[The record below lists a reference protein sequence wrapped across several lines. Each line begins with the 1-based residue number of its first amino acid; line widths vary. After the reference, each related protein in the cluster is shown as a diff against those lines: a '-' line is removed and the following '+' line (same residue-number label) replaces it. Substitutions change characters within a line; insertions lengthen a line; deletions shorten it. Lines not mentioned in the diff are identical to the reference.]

1 MLICDGGRGTC
12 SLFFSFLP
20 SLESSSCVGWQGG
33 SESYQDWIEGVK
45 ASCCSLLRVHS
56 RADNL
61 KQRVRW
67 VDECSAPLNWVIG
80 LPALFLSW
88 GSPCSSA
95 FAVLDLCYLFGRTG
109 CANTI
114 SGQNFASVRLL
125 CISALCLPRLDVA
138 VTRGHHGVLG
148 KNTNEGKA
156 ERRMDCIGQIQCMDC
171 SAVSVF
177 SKPRLL
183 SESLTWTSVVT
194 ECSAVLQSAS

>member
-45 ASCCSLLRVHS
+45 ASCCSLLHVHN

-95 FAVLDLCYLFGRTG
+95 FAVLDLCYLFARTG

-114 SGQNFASVRLL
+114 KWTK
-125 CISALCLPRLDVA
+125 LCLSEA
-138 VTRGHHGVLG
+138 VVH
-148 KNTNEGKA
+148 
-156 ERRMDCIGQIQCMDC
+156 
-171 SAVSVF
+171 
-177 SKPRLL
+177 L
-183 SESLTWTSVVT
+183 SLVPATIRCGCDKGPPWRAWE
-194 ECSAVLQSAS
+194 EH